1 METVIE
7 IEYLDIPK
15 DKKYEELAKKVI
27 SKCFMQENLSSNMF
41 YVNVILTTPEHIRS
55 LNKQYR
61 DIDRETDVLSFP
73 MFEKEELINIEL
85 MGQEVLG
92 DIVISM
98 ERVREQA
105 EEYGH
110 SMEREFS
117 YMLVHGFYH
126 LMGEDHMEEEEK
138 RRMRTKE
145 EVVLKKLKIER

>member
-1 METVIE
+1 METVLE
-7 IEYLDIPK
+7 IEYIDIPE
-15 DKKYEELAKKVI
+15 DEKYEELARRVI
-27 SKCFMQENLSSNMF
+27 SQCFRQEQLSTEMF
-41 YVNVILTTPEHIRS
+41 YVNVILTTPEYIRK

-61 DIDRETDVLSFP
+61 GIDKETDVLSFP
-73 MFEKEELINIEL
+73 MFEKVELINIDL
-85 MGQEVLG
+85 RGQEVLG

-98 ERVREQA
+98 ERVKEQA

-110 SMEREFS
+110 SKERELA

-145 EVVLKKLKIER
+145 EVVLKALKIER